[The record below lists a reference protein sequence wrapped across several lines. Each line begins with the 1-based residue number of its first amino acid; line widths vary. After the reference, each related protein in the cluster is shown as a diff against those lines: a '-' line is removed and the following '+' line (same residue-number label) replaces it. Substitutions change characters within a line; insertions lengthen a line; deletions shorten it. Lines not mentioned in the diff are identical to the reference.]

1 MPGIQI
7 LICTKVLQFK
17 SMKAKLFLLVIA
29 GIAMATLPMCTQKK
43 LNNTF
48 YCQNTLW
55 GFENYPQSALQKA
68 ELIKTI
74 GFSGLEGFGYK
85 DFFELQTALK
95 KNRLAMPVNYVKL
108 NFEADRKLKENSA
121 SEIKEMIKSS
131 PTGSVI
137 YFYLVNESYKD
148 DKESGDK
155 VIVEILHELADY
167 SASFGVKLCVYPHIN
182 MYCETVAHSVKL
194 AKMVD
199 RKNYGASMNLCH
211 LLKVEGSE
219 GIDMKIKEF
228 TPYLFAVNICG
239 ADDGDTKQFGWDR
252 LIQPLGQGSF
262 DTYGFV
268 KSLRDNGYLGPIGL
282 QCYNLTG
289 DALETLS
296 QSMETWEGFKEQYA
310 ESGSKN

>member
-1 MPGIQI
+1 
-7 LICTKVLQFK
+7 
-17 SMKAKLFLLVIA
+17 MKAKLFLIIIVC
-29 GIAMATLPMCTQKK
+29 IAMGTLPMGTLPMGTQKK
-43 LNNTF
+43 LTNTF
-48 YCQNTLW
+48 YCQNTLN
-55 GFENYPQSALQKA
+55 GFENHPQSAMQKA

-74 GFSGLEGFGYK
+74 GFDGLEGFGYK
-85 DFFELQTALK
+85 DFFELKNALD
-95 KNRLAMPVNYVKL
+95 KNGLGMPVNYVKL
-108 NFEADRKLKENSA
+108 NFEADGKLKENSA
-121 SEIKEMIKSS
+121 SEMKEMIKLS
-131 PTGSVI
+131 PKGSVI
-137 YFYLVNESYKD
+137 YFYLVNESFKD

-155 VIVEILHELADY
+155 VIVEILLELADY
-167 SASFGVKLCVYPHIN
+167 SAPFGVKLCVYPHIN

-219 GIDMKIKEF
+219 GIHMKIKEF

-289 DALETLS
+289 DALETLT

-310 ESGSKN
+310 ETGSKN

>member
-1 MPGIQI
+1 
-7 LICTKVLQFK
+7 
-17 SMKAKLFLLVIA
+17 MKAKLILLVIVSITMTTLPMA
-29 GIAMATLPMCTQKK
+29 TLPMATLPMATLPMCAQKK

-48 YCQNTLW
+48 YCQNTLQ
-55 GFENYPQSALQKA
+55 GFENYPQSAMQKA

-85 DFFELQTALK
+85 DFFELQNALD
-95 KNRLAMPVNYVKL
+95 KNGLGMPVNYVKL
-108 NFEADRKLKENSA
+108 NFEAERKLTENSA

-131 PTGSVI
+131 PKGSVI

-148 DKESGDK
+148 DKEYGDK
-155 VIVEILHELADY
+155 VIVEILRELADY
-167 SASFGVKLCVYPHIN
+167 SAPFGVKLCVYPHIN

-199 RKNYGASMNLCH
+199 RKNYGASINLCH

-268 KSLRDNGYLGPIGL
+268 KSLRDNGYLGPFGL
-282 QCYNLTG
+282 QCYNLKG
-289 DALETLS
+289 DAVETLT
-296 QSMETWEGFKEQYA
+296 QSMETWESFKEQYA
-310 ESGSKN
+310 E